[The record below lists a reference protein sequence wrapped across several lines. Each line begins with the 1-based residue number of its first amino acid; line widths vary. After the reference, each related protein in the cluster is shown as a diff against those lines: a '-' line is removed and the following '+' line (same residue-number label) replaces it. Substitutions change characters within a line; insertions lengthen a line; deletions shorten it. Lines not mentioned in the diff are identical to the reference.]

1 MNHIYAFPDAPRI
14 EDIGRI
20 EDCERAGGIRRM
32 NGMRHA
38 GEKTDLLRPAG
49 VPDAVWSAVL
59 SVMAMRRLDGIAY
72 REIEV
77 PRSLADFGIGVS
89 LRCSEDSSEDR
100 SEDSLGA
107 SGWIMALYAQH
118 PNAQWE
124 SHWRCTAYARV
135 PYDDCVND
143 ELAAQIVWDEMR
155 MALGPLATGLPSGT
169 VSVTRD
175 RSFGLHESIE
185 LIEPTGS
192 TQPTE
197 STEPTEPTELNAAAE
212 SNEASRPEQMSEQ
225 IPEQM
230 LERTAVGCELRVS
243 WSPASAPGV
252 EIADEIGTHIEAW
265 AGLLHSMSTAE
276 TGNSS
281 NEEEIALG

>member
-14 EDIGRI
+14 ED
-20 EDCERAGGIRRM
+20 CERTGGIRRM
-32 NGMRHA
+32 SGTRHA
-38 GEKTDLLRPAG
+38 GEKTDLFRPAG

-118 PNAQWE
+118 PDAQWE

-135 PYDDCVND
+135 PYDDCAND

-155 MALGPLATGLPSGT
+155 MALGPLASGLPSGT

-175 RSFGLHESIE
+175 RSFGLHEPLESIG
-185 LIEPTGS
+185 LIEPS
-192 TQPTE
+192 E
-197 STEPTEPTELNAAAE
+197 STEPTELTEPNAAAE
-212 SNEASRPEQMSEQ
+212 SHEASRPERMPEQ

>member
-20 EDCERAGGIRRM
+20 EDCERTGGIRHM
-32 NGMRHA
+32 SGARHA
-38 GEKTDLLRPAG
+38 GERTDLFRPAG

-118 PNAQWE
+118 PDAQWE

-155 MALGPLATGLPSGT
+155 MALGPLTTGLPSGT

-175 RSFGLHESIE
+175 RSFGLHEPLESIE
-185 LIEPTGS
+185 LIEPT
-192 TQPTE
+192 E
-197 STEPTEPTELNAAAE
+197 STELNAAAE
-212 SNEASRPEQMSEQ
+212 SHEASRPEQ